1 MTDLYSHCNIC
12 DKTHPF
18 LSKFLGVCPSC
29 VKQNPDSSIFYANVA
44 HKKARAEWM
53 LPPSVPRGDGVE
65 CNICANKC
73 VISEGESG
81 YCGIRTNN
89 SGKIINNAGKRAFLH
104 SYLDPLPTNCCNT
117 YFCPGA
123 QESGFYNLASFF
135 YGCNFSCLGC
145 QNDQHRDIASAEQYS
160 IKKFEQK
167 VIDNPRI
174 SCVCFFGG
182 SPEPQLPFAIRAMNK
197 IYKTLEDSRSQ
208 LRTCWE
214 WNGAGNEKLVSQAV
228 KLSLNTG
235 GNAKFDLK
243 FRSDILSQV
252 ISGVSNHQS
261 FKNFEM
267 CFNKYYSLRTSPVIS
282 ATTLLIPGYVDVDEV
297 EAIALFLSNLD
308 KSIPYSLLVFHPD
321 SFLSDLPNTPPKQVN
336 DCFEIAKKYLSN
348 VHIGNKH
355 LLW

>member
-1 MTDLYSHCNIC
+1 MTDLHSRCNIC
-12 DKTHPF
+12 NRTPPF
-18 LSKFLGVCPSC
+18 LSKFLGVCPTCIKKDPESA
-29 VKQNPDSSIFYANVA
+29 IFYAQDA
-44 HKKARAEWM
+44 HKKARNVWM
-53 LPPSVPRGDGVE
+53 LPPNVPRGDGVE

-73 VISEGESG
+73 VIPEGESG
-81 YCGIRTNN
+81 YCGLRTNQ
-89 SGKIINNAGKRAFLH
+89 SGKIHNKAGKGAFLH
-104 SYLDPLPTNCCNT
+104 TYLDPLPTNCCNT

-123 QESGFYNLASFF
+123 QETGFYNLASFF

-145 QNDQHRDIASAEQYS
+145 QNDQHRDIDSAEQYS
-160 IKKFEQK
+160 IEKFVKK
-167 VIDNPRI
+167 VHDNTRI

-197 IYKTLEDSRSQ
+197 VYKTLEESRSQ

-228 KLSLNTG
+228 KLSLDTG

-243 FRSDILSQV
+243 YHSEILSQV

-267 CFNKYYSLRTSPVIS
+267 CYDKYYSHRSDPVIS
-282 ATTLLIPGYVDVDEV
+282 ATTLLIPGYVDVEEV
-297 EAIALFLSNLD
+297 EAIAKFISNLD
-308 KSIPYSLLVFHPD
+308 KSIPYSLLVFRPD
-321 SFLSDLPNTPPKQVN
+321 SFLSDLPNTPAKQVHA
-336 DCFEIAKKYLSN
+336 CFEIAQQYLSH